1 VVKLARSKKGA
12 PVLAR
17 LSMFLSAGKRRFQ
30 DLSEQE
36 VLALAIS
43 SEEEDGRIYAAYAA
57 KLRGEYPAS
66 AAIFD
71 GMAAEEDEHRR
82 RLIEA
87 YRHRFGEFVVPLRRE
102 HVADFFTRR
111 PVWLIENL
119 GLDRIRQEAVDMER
133 QARDFYV
140 AAASRSTDA
149 GTRKL
154 LGDLAAAEAGHQEG
168 RPQRPSTPRT
178 ARFARA
184 IAPHATTVRSV
195 QGLNRS
201 VAMIERALCFPGP
214 RSSRVNTF
222 IAGTSGSN
230 LTFESWKGFPS
241 GSLHASLAHANRNF
255 HYSQAC

>member
-1 VVKLARSKKGA
+1 MTLSSPRQQPVDDGMHVDAGSQQLAPWSGW
-12 PVLAR
+12 PDP
-17 LSMFLSAGKRRFQ
+17 KRGLPCWLVSPCFSVPASRFQ
-30 DLSEQE
+30 DLSERE

-43 SEEEDGRIYAAYAA
+43 SEEEDGRIYSAYAA

-133 QARDFYV
+133 QARDL
-140 AAASRSTDA
+140 ASRRQIIS
-149 GTRKL
+149 
-154 LGDLAAAEAGHQEG
+154 LGFNPAL
-168 RPQRPSTPRT
+168 
-178 ARFARA
+178 RA
-184 IAPHATTVRSV
+184 
-195 QGLNRS
+195 
-201 VAMIERALCFPGP
+201 
-214 RSSRVNTF
+214 
-222 IAGTSGSN
+222 
-230 LTFESWKGFPS
+230 
-241 GSLHASLAHANRNF
+241 
-255 HYSQAC
+255 